1 MRFVVDSQ
9 IPFAVEALSAH
20 GEVVAL
26 PGSAIAPEALVGAD
40 ALWVRSTVRVDAEL
54 LAACDLRFVGTVTS
68 GVDHL
73 DIASIERRGIAWAAA
88 PGSNAGAVQR
98 WWAAALTAQAL
109 RDGVPLSRRR
119 VGVVGVG
126 HVGRRVAAFARAFGG
141 EVLLCDPPRARAEGA
156 AGFLPLRELLS
167 RVDLLT
173 LHVPLTR
180 GGSDPTWHLIG
191 GRELATLGNG
201 ALLVNCARGS
211 VVDSA
216 ALLAERGRIVALL
229 DVFEGEPEVA
239 TESVT
244 AAALATPHL
253 AGSSLDGK
261 IAASRTVYEA
271 TCAALH
277 LTPAWPSAAVLAPPE
292 PHRLE
297 IQTNGLSDEAI
308 VVAALAPFH
317 SLAADDA
324 ALRRIAGLP
333 PGERGAA
340 FERHRTASTPPREP
354 IGVEVALA
362 PARPV
367 AAAALAALGMIPES
381 DANAARS
388 VEQSSPPDRPSDVA
402 SRGRRS

>member
-9 IPFAVEALSAH
+9 IPFAEEALSAH
-20 GEVVAL
+20 GEVVSL
-26 PGSAIAPEALVGAD
+26 PGSAIGPNALAGAD
-40 ALWVRSTVRVDAEL
+40 ALWVRSTVRVDSEL
-54 LAACDLRFVGTVTS
+54 LAASDLRFVGTVTS

-73 DIASIERRGIAWAAA
+73 DIAALERHGIAWAAA

-126 HVGRRVAAFARAFGG
+126 HVGRRVAAFAHAFGG

-156 AGFLPLRELLS
+156 AGFLPLSKLLS

-173 LHVPLTR
+173 LHVPLAR
-180 GGSDPTWHLIG
+180 GGSDPTWHLIS
-191 GRELATLGNG
+191 GRELAALGDG

-211 VVDSA
+211 VVDSP

-239 TESVT
+239 AELVA
-244 AAALATPHL
+244 AAALATPHV

-261 IAASRTVYEA
+261 IAATRAVYEA
-271 TCAALH
+271 TCAAFQLI
-277 LTPAWPSAAVLAPPE
+277 PAWPSAALLAPPE
-292 PHRLE
+292 PRRLE
-297 IQTNGLSDEAI
+297 IRTDGLSDEAI
-308 VVAALAPFH
+308 VLSALAPFQTI
-317 SLAADDA
+317 AEDDK
-324 ALRRIAGLP
+324 ALRRIVALP

-340 FERHRTASTPPREP
+340 FEHHRTASTPPREP
-354 IGVEVALA
+354 IGVEFALT
-362 PARPV
+362 PARPL
-367 AAAALAALGMIPES
+367 AAAALAALGMIAES
-381 DANAARS
+381 DAGAAT
-388 VEQSSPPDRPSDVA
+388 P
-402 SRGRRS
+402 